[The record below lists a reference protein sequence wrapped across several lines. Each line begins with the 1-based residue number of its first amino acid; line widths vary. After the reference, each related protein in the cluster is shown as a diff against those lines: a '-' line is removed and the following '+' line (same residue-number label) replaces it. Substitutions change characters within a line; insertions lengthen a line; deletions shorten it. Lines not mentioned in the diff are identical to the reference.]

1 MAVSG
6 RSPHRPVTTGASA
19 PLAQLLLEVSG
30 QLASVLSGIS
40 ATISMANV
48 PQGLR
53 PATQALLFA
62 VLRRWGLAQA
72 LLRRLAPRPPAP
84 AVRHLLGSALA
95 LLGDGTGQGM
105 YTDHT
110 LVDQAVAAARSRRST
125 AAQAGF
131 VNACLR
137 RYLRE
142 RQELLDECLAQ
153 PEARWNL
160 PIWWIERL
168 RADHPDNWQSI
179 AETARTPPPLT
190 LRVNRRRVTRD
201 AWLQRAAAA
210 GIEARACG
218 VDGVVLPQP
227 RPVQEIP
234 GFEQGD
240 LSVQDLAAQRAAPLL
255 VDGLAP
261 PVAPKRLRILDACAA
276 PGGKTAHLLE
286 ICDAEV
292 LALDIDPA
300 RCVRISQTLQ
310 RLGLQAQVQVGHA
323 AQTPDW
329 WDGRAFDAIL
339 LDAPC
344 TASGIVRRHP
354 DIAWLRR
361 PADVETLAGLQMR
374 LMQALWPL
382 LATGGRLLYCT
393 CSVFRSEGAQQ
404 VTTFLARNTDA
415 RLLPSPGHL
424 LPFSGSVSDAVP
436 DNSQCG
442 HDGFFYALFEK
453 AAAG

>member
-1 MAVSG
+1 MVAG
-6 RSPHRPVTTGASA
+6 RSQHRPGAAGAPA
-19 PLAQLLLEVSG
+19 PLAELLLEVSD
-30 QLASVLSGIS
+30 QLASVLSGKS
-40 ATISMANV
+40 ATVSIATV

-72 LLRRLAPRPPAP
+72 LLRRLATRPPAAP
-84 AVRHLLGSALA
+84 VRHLLGSALA
-95 LLGDGTGQGM
+95 LLGDGTVQGM

-110 LVDQAVAAARSRRST
+110 LVDQAVAAARGRRSSS
-125 AAQAGF
+125 AQAGF
-131 VNACLR
+131 INACLR

-142 RQELLDECLAQ
+142 RQALLADCQSEAQ
-153 PEARWNL
+153 ARWNL
-160 PIWWIERL
+160 PEWWIDRL
-168 RADHPDNWQSI
+168 RADHPERWESI
-179 AETARTPPPLT
+179 ADAARTPPPLT
-190 LRVNRRRVTRD
+190 LRVNRRRIDRD
-201 AWLQRAAAA
+201 AWLQKAERV

-218 VDGVVLPQP
+218 ADGVVLRQAL
-227 RPVQEIP
+227 PVLELP
-234 GFEQGD
+234 GFEGGEV
-240 LSVQDLAAQRAAPLL
+240 SVQDLAAQHAAPLL
-255 VDGLAP
+255 LSGLAQQP
-261 PVAPKRLRILDACAA
+261 AQRRLRILDACAA

-286 ICDAEV
+286 MADADV
-292 LALDIDPA
+292 VALDIDSA
-300 RCVRISQTLQ
+300 RCARTTNTLS
-310 RLGLQAQVQVGHA
+310 RLEFSAEVLVGDA
-323 AQTPDW
+323 AQPLNW